1 MTRESLVEAIGAT
14 KRFGSGLWTT
24 EAVQAASFSI
34 FPGDLVA
41 LVGASGSGKSTLLN
55 LIAGLDTPSSGEV
68 CWPALGARE
77 DLRPGKIAIVFQG
90 PSLLTPLSVVENVR
104 LPLLLN
110 DLPEKEAALLADE
123 ALDRLHIAHLRDKLP
138 EEISGGQSQRVAI
151 ARALASRPAL
161 LLADEPTGQLDSATA
176 QDVITTVL
184 SAARELHTAALVATH
199 DPHVARR
206 FPATWQMDDGHLN
219 AGAPCSI

>member
-1 MTRESLVEAIGAT
+1 MTCEPLVEAVGVG
-14 KRFGSGLWTT
+14 KRFGSGLWAT

-68 CWPALGARE
+68 RWPALGARE

-151 ARALASRPAL
+151 ARALASRPVL

-176 QDVITTVL
+176 QDVITTLL
-184 SAARELHTAALVATH
+184 SAARELHAAALVATH

-206 FPATWQMDDGHLN
+206 FPATWQMDDGRLN